1 MLVLFVGW
9 TSDYMMIRRVLQILA
24 VVFIAVVVHS
34 VWKGQSSKPL
44 LPSPPATAAAVRSH
58 VIDRTGVIS
67 PQDLPRF
74 EDYMGW
80 IMRESGV
87 DVRFIF
93 LPNSGGKAIEM
104 LAANLMDELKI
115 GGRTGQQ
122 RGLLVLYDMQG
133 QHLKVEVGYGLE
145 GSFPDAFVN
154 YLVEDH
160 AQMFFSSGDISLG
173 LRLMLRLLQHRIREA
188 VIGNDFDPR
197 VLAKVRP
204 LTHLSGGAGVSKTMR
219 LGDGAA
225 DAPKVTPVDP
235 LAFPAGR
242 SPTDSY
248 NAYLE
253 WLSHWP
259 LTSQVDL
266 LTPGSRNYIASL
278 HMSPAYAEFILLAE
292 YGKTFEVIQRDDLA
306 LLYFTG
312 TPFVSPHFFVK
323 QDGRWRMD
331 LEAEVR
337 NTRERVGGAYTWDY
351 RGQGDNFTLTF
362 GDLLTDVKGY
372 RRIRNGDNRA
382 LTIRGT
388 F

>member
-1 MLVLFVGW
+1 
-9 TSDYMMIRRVLQILA
+9 MI
-24 VVFIAVVVHS
+24 
-34 VWKGQSSKPL
+34 P
-44 LPSPPATAAAVRSH
+44 
-58 VIDRTGVIS
+58 

-87 DVRFIF
+87 DVRFVF
-93 LPNSGGKAIEM
+93 LPNTGGKEIDM
-104 LAANLMDELKI
+104 LAADLMDELQI
-115 GGRTGQQ
+115 GGRTGQE
-122 RGLLVLYDMQG
+122 RGVLLLYDMQG

-145 GSFPDAFVN
+145 GWFPDAFVN

-160 AQMFFSSGDISLG
+160 ARMFFSSGDISLG

-197 VLAKVRP
+197 VLAKVRS
-204 LTHLSGGAGVSKTMR
+204 LTHLSGGAGVSKKMG
-219 LGDGAA
+219 LGDGSA
-225 DAPKVTPVDP
+225 DAPKVVPVDP
-235 LAFPAGR
+235 LAFPAR
-242 SPTDSY
+242 DSPADSY
-248 NAYLE
+248 YTYLE

-259 LTSQVDL
+259 LNSQVDL

-292 YGKTFEVIQRDDLA
+292 YGKSFEVVERGDLA

-337 NTRERVGGAYTWDY
+337 NTRERVGGKYTWDY
-351 RGQGDNFTLTF
+351 RGQGDKFTLTF
-362 GDLLTDVKGY
+362 RDLLTTLNGY
-372 RRIRNGDNRA
+372 RRIRNGDNRT